1 MTHRKDH
8 DQPTRD
14 PQDQAFGQA
23 AAEDQAA
30 ADDLDSASSGEATAA
45 AGDEPLRDPA
55 PRAAGKADP
64 A

>member
-1 MTHRKDH
+1 MTPND
-8 DQPTRD
+8 PPGRD

-30 ADDLDSASSGEATAA
+30 ADDLDAASSGEATAA

-55 PRAAGKADP
+55 PRAAGKAEP
-64 A
+64 S